1 MSIVIEPI
9 NVNLIV
15 HDNPLGTVTNTPNFD
30 WQMTNLRNYMTAKP
44 NNVDQSKI
52 GKIELRA
59 LSAGNG
65 MWGIS
70 DDLNPTSRFVRA
82 ALFSAKTVPSANAE
96 EGINQIFQLLNNFDI
111 SKGITWENNTNP
123 DNTQIKTA
131 RDPQNLRFYD
141 KTYDDQ
147 AIGMIVM
154 EKLDLN
160 AKEVKNFCADKS
172 SQPIV
177 DMSSMLKESLIFYH
191 CRFGG
196 SGCLL
201 CTRVP
206 LFFNSLRLDLTCHF
220 YCTRQNR
227 ALCKSVQ
234 NHCRYSASAAHD
246 NAAMQAALAVC
257 HLFQRKA

>member
-9 NVNLIV
+9 NVNLV
-15 HDNPLGTVTNTPNFD
+15 AHDNPLGTVTNTPNFD
-30 WQMTNLRNYMTAKP
+30 WHMTNLRNYMTVNP
-44 NNVDQSKI
+44 SNVDQSKI
-52 GKIELRA
+52 ELRA
-59 LSAGNG
+59 LGAGNG

-70 DDLNPTSRFVRA
+70 GDLNPTSRFVRA
-82 ALFSAKTVPSANAE
+82 ALFSAKAVPSANAE

-111 SKGITWENNTNP
+111 PKGIARDNNTKP
-123 DNTQIKTA
+123 HHSQTKSA
-131 RDPQNLRFYD
+131 RDPRNLRFYD

-154 EKLDLN
+154 IVMEKFDLN
-160 AKEVKNFCADKS
+160 AKEIKSFRADKS
-172 SQPIV
+172 SQPGV
-177 DMSSMLKESLIFYH
+177 DMSSMLKQSLILYH

-206 LFFNSLRLDLTCHF
+206 LFFNTLRFDLTCYF

-227 ALCKSVQ
+227 ALRKSVQ
-234 NHCRYSASAAHD
+234 NHCRYSASKTHD
-246 NAAMQAALAVC
+246 NAAMQAALALC
-257 HLFQRKA
+257 HRCQREA